1 MQARFL
7 EDLNLSQ
14 ITMWC
19 IFEHSFVDITRLLVD
34 ETNRYAHSE
43 KNNPEFSVSM
53 EKMMKLIGLVFMSGY
68 NIQLSKR
75 DYWSTDP
82 NLLYGAFSNTMS

>member
-1 MQARFL
+1 
-7 EDLNLSQ
+7 
-14 ITMWC
+14 MWS

-34 ETNRYAHSE
+34 ETNQYAHSE
-43 KNNPEFSVSM
+43 KNNPQFSVSM

-68 NIQLSKR
+68 NIQSSKR

-82 NLLYGAFSNTMS
+82 NLLCGAFSNTMS